1 MPNRARHPAM
11 PKRLEAA
18 VLYAS
23 SGRTSVCGPRQL
35 GLQRRG
41 QTRPDTTEAGV
52 ASAAVHPYAE
62 RVGARPAPTDV
73 ESGTLDVELGR
84 PLITKLLSGTAV
96 DTHAR
101 TKRPNRGGPRLRTER
116 SEVVGMRRRQR
127 CGRKGSAAVRYVAAV
142 GLIAAVACVV
152 GAQDVALWEMLFEKI
167 VSTPGLEQLAIAAA
181 ALESGASDA
190 PEIINNPGGYFMD
203 AGLPVE
209 VPGRDDIVVFNVAMG
224 VVLPRTLGVGGPEE
238 RTSLEAFLFYGEQL
252 LGVMARRVLPE
263 GEEQCTSALADC
275 LLELD
280 LALSGQL
287 ELLVDITAHL
297 NRIEDPNELSFAMQ
311 DFEAYMLD
319 WAAAEGRLDDG
330 VILAVEELSL
340 TAFDG
345 GLSDD
350 TENRALQIQS
360 AIEAGEV
367 RIAYGA
373 VSPDGTM
380 AVFLYSGSE

>member
-1 MPNRARHPAM
+1 
-11 PKRLEAA
+11 
-18 VLYAS
+18 
-23 SGRTSVCGPRQL
+23 
-35 GLQRRG
+35 
-41 QTRPDTTEAGV
+41 
-52 ASAAVHPYAE
+52 
-62 RVGARPAPTDV
+62 
-73 ESGTLDVELGR
+73 
-84 PLITKLLSGTAV
+84 
-96 DTHAR
+96 
-101 TKRPNRGGPRLRTER
+101 
-116 SEVVGMRRRQR
+116 MRRRQR